1 MISTLIA
8 MMSLGK
14 VDRVTD
20 AYRAALPTVRAW
32 CKQATVPYP
41 PKRIFLRAFKLERT
55 LEIWGSSSGKTPFKL
70 LQALPIA
77 AMSGTLGPK
86 RMEGD
91 GQVPEGI
98 YTINRFNPQ
107 SQFLLSLGLNYP
119 NDSDLLHSDSVKPGG
134 DIFIHGDR
142 KSIGCLA
149 MTDPVIQRIYILC
162 LEARNA
168 GQSKI
173 PVHIFPFRLEKP
185 WQSRTFEAFWSQLQ
199 PIYES
204 FELTKMVPPVRITR
218 SGEYSIGR

>member
-8 MMSLGK
+8 MTAVGK
-14 VDRVTD
+14 VDRVAD
-20 AYRAALPTVRAW
+20 AYRAALPTVQSW
-32 CKQATVPYP
+32 CKQADVPYP

-55 LEIWGSSSGKTPFKL
+55 LEVWGSSSGRTPFKL

-91 GQVPEGI
+91 GQVPEGV
-98 YTINRFNPQ
+98 YFINRFNPL

-119 NDSDLLHSDSVKPGG
+119 NASDAMLSDSARPGG

-162 LEARNA
+162 LEARNG
-168 GQSKI
+168 GQARI
-173 PVHIFPFRLEKP
+173 PVHIFPFRFRKP
-185 WQSRTFEAFWSQLQ
+185 WPSRTFEAFWTQLE
-199 PIYES
+199 PIYS
-204 FELTKMVPPVRITR
+204 AFERTKMVPPVRINR

>member
-8 MMSLGK
+8 MTAVGK
-14 VDRVTD
+14 VDRVAD
-20 AYRAALPTVRAW
+20 AYRAALPTVQFW
-32 CKQATVPYP
+32 CKQADIPYP

-55 LEIWGSSSGKTPFKL
+55 LEVWGSSSGRTPFKL

-91 GQVPEGI
+91 GQVPEGV
-98 YTINRFNPQ
+98 YFINRFNPL

-119 NDSDLLHSDSVKPGG
+119 NASDVVQSDSARPGG

-162 LEARNA
+162 LEARNG
-168 GQSKI
+168 GQARI
-173 PVHIFPFRLEKP
+173 PVHIFRFVLGSRGPAAHSKRFGPNLNLSIARLSVLR
-185 WQSRTFEAFWSQLQ
+185 WSRPL
-199 PIYES
+199 
-204 FELTKMVPPVRITR
+204 
-218 SGEYSIGR
+218 G